1 MATDG
6 TYGDDLTLRAASNIY
21 NVEIT
26 LVSSLG
32 NESQLGINPTEFQ
45 SFERIVLGHFAEAY
59 REHYRKQPPQMFLR
73 KSVLKNFCKIH
84 RKTPVPESLFQ
95 LS

>member
-6 TYGDDLTLRAASNIY
+6 TYGDHLTLRAASNIY

-32 NESQLGINPTEFQ
+32 NEGQLGINPTEFQ

-59 REHYRKQPPQMFLR
+59 REHYRKQPPQLFLR
-73 KSVLKNFCKIH
+73 KSVLRNFAKFTGKHLCQ
-84 RKTPVPESLFQ
+84 SLFFN
-95 LS
+95 